1 MCAPRL
7 REDAPPSRKISRP
20 HPPGFEP
27 LFGRREIARNRIDQ
41 SLARIAQN
49 DFAAI
54 SRGRRKSEEKRR
66 SVRFSTSWFVNRQ
79 NLQTCDRGSENGAR
93 WHDRGASSVS
103 LPFETPAVG
112 KLKLGGCPVSR
123 AIFPALA
130 RRHPR
135 VNMSAL
141 SMRSAVATGIVAK
154 PAARDV
160 RARAGL
166 KVFARMTKDRVN
178 LKKDSKWRSDIDIYP
193 VRAGARIDERRA
205 RGPRARDALPTR
217 ARTFPASFAPRRPAR
232 GEPPSVSFLPT
243 QLRRRQLARQIR
255 ARYLRPALTKRLS
268 PSRFLASQEWGEF
281 PSSERISPITSLTY
295 DEYKNNV
302 STEIIHGRFAML
314 GVTGAWAQENLTGI
328 LVPWLARSAPST
340 TAPSPTST
348 TPSPSY
354 DGALLGIIF
363 LEILLMGGAEGY
375 RTGLL
380 ENPFDDVVAGSV
392 FPGGRFDPLNF
403 SEGKE
408 ANFFGE
414 DLDTLK
420 IKELKHCRLAMLAW
434 LGILAQSVSTNP
446 EGAGPD
452 AIGPVANWSAHVAD
466 VVHCNVVDRSG
477 CVF

>member
-1 MCAPRL
+1 
-7 REDAPPSRKISRP
+7 
-20 HPPGFEP
+20 
-27 LFGRREIARNRIDQ
+27 
-41 SLARIAQN
+41 
-49 DFAAI
+49 
-54 SRGRRKSEEKRR
+54 
-66 SVRFSTSWFVNRQ
+66 
-79 NLQTCDRGSENGAR
+79 
-93 WHDRGASSVS
+93 
-103 LPFETPAVG
+103 
-112 KLKLGGCPVSR
+112 
-123 AIFPALA
+123 
-130 RRHPR
+130 
-135 VNMSAL
+135 MSAL

-178 LKKDSKWRSDIDIYP
+178 LKKDSNGAPTSTSTRCVPARESTN
-193 VRAGARIDERRA
+193 GARADRA
-205 RGPRARDALPTR
+205 RETLSPHARGR

-255 ARYLRPALTKRLS
+255 ARYLPPALTKRLS

-295 DEYKNNV
+295 EEYKNNV

-328 LVPWLARSAPST
+328 PWFMAGEECTFDNCTISYLNNSFA
-340 TAPSPTST
+340 
-348 TPSPSY
+348 PSY

>member
-1 MCAPRL
+1 
-7 REDAPPSRKISRP
+7 
-20 HPPGFEP
+20 
-27 LFGRREIARNRIDQ
+27 
-41 SLARIAQN
+41 
-49 DFAAI
+49 
-54 SRGRRKSEEKRR
+54 
-66 SVRFSTSWFVNRQ
+66 
-79 NLQTCDRGSENGAR
+79 
-93 WHDRGASSVS
+93 
-103 LPFETPAVG
+103 
-112 KLKLGGCPVSR
+112 
-123 AIFPALA
+123 
-130 RRHPR
+130 
-135 VNMSAL
+135 MSAL

-178 LKKDSKWRSDIDIYP
+178 LKKDSGQMALRHRHLP
-193 VRAGARIDERRA
+193 GACRRA
-205 RGPRARDALPTR
+205 NRRTARARTARARDALPTRARAR

-255 ARYLRPALTKRLS
+255 ARYLPPALTKRLS

-295 DEYKNNV
+295 EEYKNNV

-328 LVPWLARSAPST
+328 PWFMAGEECTFDNCTISYLNNSFA
-340 TAPSPTST
+340 
-348 TPSPSY
+348 PSY

>member
-1 MCAPRL
+1 M
-7 REDAPPSRKISRP
+7 
-20 HPPGFEP
+20 
-27 LFGRREIARNRIDQ
+27 
-41 SLARIAQN
+41 
-49 DFAAI
+49 
-54 SRGRRKSEEKRR
+54 
-66 SVRFSTSWFVNRQ
+66 
-79 NLQTCDRGSENGAR
+79 
-93 WHDRGASSVS
+93 
-103 LPFETPAVG
+103 
-112 KLKLGGCPVSR
+112 
-123 AIFPALA
+123 
-130 RRHPR
+130 
-135 VNMSAL
+135 
-141 SMRSAVATGIVAK
+141 
-154 PAARDV
+154 
-160 RARAGL
+160 
-166 KVFARMTKDRVN
+166 
-178 LKKDSKWRSDIDIYP
+178 
-193 VRAGARIDERRA
+193 
-205 RGPRARDALPTR
+205 
-217 ARTFPASFAPRRPAR
+217 
-232 GEPPSVSFLPT
+232 
-243 QLRRRQLARQIR
+243 
-255 ARYLRPALTKRLS
+255 RPALTKRLS

-295 DEYKNNV
+295 EEYKNNV

-328 LVPWLARSAPST
+328 PWFMAGEECTFDNCTISYLNNSFA
-340 TAPSPTST
+340 
-348 TPSPSY
+348 PSY